1 MRADTNSMKLVGA
14 RPDGSGFFNVRME
27 ADAADG
33 TYWMPG
39 VQIVVRTS
47 SGWSLWSY
55 VSTVLQTVL
64 WSRIPRVGNLI
75 LVGAGVSRLTGFP
88 GMRRLR
94 DWALNRGVSLSGHE
108 QTYPCRCANCI
119 GRQVPSGSPGC
130 RGGAR

>member
-1 MRADTNSMKLVGA
+1 MRAETNSMKLVGA
-14 RPDGSGFFNVRME
+14 RPDGSGFFNVRMA
-27 ADAADG
+27 ADAPDG

-47 SGWSLWSY
+47 SGWSLWHY

-64 WSRIPRVGNLI
+64 WPRIPRVGNLV

-88 GMRRLR
+88 GTRRLR